1 MGDDG
6 VPQPSRLPGALV
18 RDLRVVMEELESVL
32 GRADES
38 GASGIAV
45 SASQLR
51 VLLALERTSGLNLR
65 ELGEAVGSAPS
76 ALSRLCARLEAMGF
90 VQRLPSAQ
98 SGREIELQLTPHA
111 SGYLQELRARR
122 ERALALVLESV
133 SPAGIKA
140 LGAGLPALHVALA
153 GHAEARAS
161 GADEDWAPRSA

>member
-6 VPQPSRLPGALV
+6 EPQPSRLPGAV
-18 RDLRVVMEELESVL
+18 ARDLRVVMEELESVL

-38 GASGIAV
+38 GSSGIAV

-51 VLLALERTSGLNLR
+51 VLLALERTPELNLR

-111 SGYLQELRARR
+111 TAYLQEFRARR
-122 ERALALVLESV
+122 EHALAQVLESV
-133 SPAGIKA
+133 SPTGIKA
-140 LGAGLPALHVALA
+140 LGSGLSALHVALDA
-153 GHAEARAS
+153 QADARAP
-161 GADEDWAPRSA
+161 GRDEDWAPRSA